1 MSNTVLSETN
11 QGVLTLTI
19 NRPESRNALDA
30 QTYLALAA
38 QVRAASSDDA
48 IRAIVLTGAQGH
60 FTAGNDLKDFQR
72 PRPAGD
78 SPGITL
84 LRSLV
89 DSDLPIIAAIE
100 GNAIGIGVT
109 LLQHCDF
116 VYAADNA
123 LFKIPF
129 VPLGLCPEGASS
141 LLLAQLVGARKAN
154 DWLLRGRAF
163 KPQEAFE
170 AGFITAVTQPG
181 QALVHAQQTAVELA
195 ALPPQALQLSKQMM
209 KHTQRPALHAAFD
222 YEWGHFTER
231 LQSAEAQQAFA
242 NFFKARGASKAR

>member
-38 QVRAASSDDA
+38 QVRAASSDSA
-48 IRAIVLTGAQGH
+48 TRAIVLTGAHGH

-89 DSDLPIIAAIE
+89 DSDLPIVAAIE

-141 LLLAQLVGARKAN
+141 LMLAQLVGARKAS

-181 QALVHAQQTAVELA
+181 QALVHAHQTAVELA

-209 KHTQRPALHAAFD
+209 KHAQRPALHAAFD

-242 NFFKARGASKAR
+242 NFFKAREASKAR

>member
-1 MSNTVLSETN
+1 MSNTVLRETSN
-11 QGVLTLTI
+11 GVLTLTI

-30 QTYLALAA
+30 QTYLALATCI
-38 QVRAASSDDA
+38 REASTDDQT
-48 IRAIVLTGAQGH
+48 RAIVLTGAQGH

-89 DSDLPIIAAIE
+89 DSDLPIVAAIE

-109 LLQHCDF
+109 MLQHCDF

-141 LLLAQLVGARKAN
+141 TLLAQLVGARKAS

-163 KPQEAFE
+163 KPQEALD
-170 AGFITAVTQPG
+170 AGFITGVTPPG
-181 QALVHAQQTAVELA
+181 QALSHALQTATELA

-209 KHTQRPALHAAFD
+209 KHTLRPALHAAFD
-222 YEWGHFTER
+222 YEWGHFTDR
-231 LQSAEAQQAFA
+231 LKSDEAQAAFA
-242 NFFKARGASKAR
+242 NFFKAREASKPR

>member
-11 QGVLTLTI
+11 HGVLTLTI

-72 PRPAGD
+72 PRPPGD

-141 LLLAQLVGARKAN
+141 LLLAQLVGARKAS
-154 DWLLRGRAF
+154 DWLLRGRTF

-181 QALVHAQQTAVELA
+181 QALIHSQQIAVELA

-209 KHTQRPALHAAFD
+209 KHSQRPALHATFD

-242 NFFKARGASKAR
+242 NFFKAREASKAR

>member
-11 QGVLTLTI
+11 HGVLTLTI

-48 IRAIVLTGAQGH
+48 IRVIVLTGAQGH

-181 QALVHAQQTAVELA
+181 QALIHAQQTAVELA

-209 KHTQRPALHAAFD
+209 KHSQRPALHAAFD

-242 NFFKARGASKAR
+242 NFFKVRQASKAR